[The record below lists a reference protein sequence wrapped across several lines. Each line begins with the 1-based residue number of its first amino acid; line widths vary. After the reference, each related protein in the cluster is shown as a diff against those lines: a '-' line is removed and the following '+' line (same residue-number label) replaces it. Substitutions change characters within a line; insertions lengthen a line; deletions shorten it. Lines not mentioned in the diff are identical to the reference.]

1 MSNFDLSLTGAQI
14 NAALNKVHNPDST
27 PTNGSANVVTS
38 DGVFDAV
45 NDIQFANL
53 NSSLVKTDI
62 SSGTNN
68 TTLASSGA
76 IKSYVDTQ
84 VAGSGTATT
93 TFERASEYATNS
105 TSTSNNYPGLTITG
119 SAVSASGTVYTAPA
133 GVYNIFIK
141 AEMQGYTAGG
151 GYTSPATLRLYGG
164 DNNSYDSSVHPSVYG
179 FDITVTMA
187 HWSNSYKRTNAFRN
201 VLLESSTDFN
211 IYFYD
216 GAGGGTQ
223 TARIRNFRMDFVK
236 IA

>member
-14 NAALNKVHNPDST
+14 NAALNKVHNPDAT
-27 PTNGSANVVTS
+27 PVNGSQNMVTS

-45 NDIQFANL
+45 NDIQFDNL
-53 NSSLVKTDI
+53 NNSLVKTDI

-68 TTLASSGA
+68 TTLASSA
-76 IKSYVDTQ
+76 AVKTYVDNQ
-84 VAGSGTATT
+84 IAGSGASST

-105 TSTSNNYPGLTITG
+105 TSTSNEYPGLTITG
-119 SAVSASGTVYTAPA
+119 SAVSTSGTLYTAPA

-141 AEMQGYTAGG
+141 AEMQGYTGGG
-151 GYTSPATLRLYGG
+151 GYNSPATLRLYGG
-164 DNNSYDSSVHPSVYG
+164 DNNSYDSSNYPSVYG
-179 FDITVTMA
+179 FNIELTMF
-187 HWSNSYKRTNAFRN
+187 HFSNTYKRTNAFRN
-201 VLLESSTDFN
+201 VLLESDTDFR